1 MLVDPESSPALRDLS
16 AASREELTLKE
27 IKKNDPDLVPESS
40 FWFVADRLSAERFS
54 CEAIYRGEAGEQ
66 ENLR

>member
-27 IKKNDPDLVPESS
+27 IKNTSIRRRMEVFPCPKKTIVI
-40 FWFVADRLSAERFS
+40 LSRP
-54 CEAIYRGEAGEQ
+54 
-66 ENLR
+66 